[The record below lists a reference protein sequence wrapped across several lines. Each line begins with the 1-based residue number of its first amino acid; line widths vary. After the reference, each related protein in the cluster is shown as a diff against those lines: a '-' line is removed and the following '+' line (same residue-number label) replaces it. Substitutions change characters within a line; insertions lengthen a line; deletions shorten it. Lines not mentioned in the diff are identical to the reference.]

1 MKLIA
6 PEKNKNDK
14 KKGSKEMKKGRF
26 TIPTDESFVEG
37 TKAIAEKWGADA
49 VRDCDGTR
57 LPKNAGQFGK
67 VYNTYFVV
75 RGDNDW
81 ARKHPEEAQRIFL
94 LSERKLAVGK
104 TTEIEIMKGF
114 LADEFAPDYTY
125 IGLWQVYDRTT
136 GEEVPRSDWQADE
149 KSGVVTIE
157 NCKEFHEYTVTFL
170 ARVTWHPV
178 QIYNYI
184 TNEWTCEKQL
194 TYDPAF
200 PATKKYIAE
209 HMKKWC
215 EENPDTNVVRFTTFL
230 YQFTLIFNDLG
241 KEKQVEWFGYAQ
253 TANPVLMADFEK
265 ESGIKLVA
273 EDFVD
278 SGYYNNC
285 FRTPTE
291 KFKKY
296 MDYVE
301 RFVSK
306 TIKEL
311 VDICHGYGK
320 EAMMFLGDDWIGSE
334 PYGEHF
340 KDMGLDAVVGSVG
353 GGVTVRMLSEIPH
366 VKYHEG
372 RFLPYFFPDTFF
384 EGNEKNAVEE
394 LNRNWRTARRAI
406 MRKPIDRMG
415 FGGYLSLAAKF
426 PAFVDRVAEVADEFR
441 TIYAAVDNKKPWCRL
456 KAGLLNAWGK
466 KRSWMSHMVA
476 HELWYQQI
484 YSYQGILEA
493 ISGLPVDIEFL
504 SFDEV
509 KDGVPQDI
517 DVIINAGDAYTS
529 YSGGKEWLDERLQA
543 SIRKFVYNGGG
554 FIGVG
559 EPTACEG
566 NGRYFQLADVLGV
579 DEEIGYTLSVDK
591 YNITKVP
598 HELTAGLESVDYG
611 EDKKNIYALE
621 KTKVLDI
628 AFSDRF
634 KRNVNAGEVKMA
646 VNEYGRGRSFY
657 ITGLPYSFENS
668 RLLYKAMCYVAK
680 KDLNVCYATNAATEC
695 NYYPAAKKY
704 AVVNNSDQPQT
715 TDFYDINGKKT
726 ILSLA
731 PMEIRWIKE

>member
-1 MKLIA
+1 M
-6 PEKNKNDK
+6 
-14 KKGSKEMKKGRF
+14 SKGRF

-37 TKAIAEKWGADA
+37 TKIIAEKWGADA
-49 VRDCDGTR
+49 VRDCDGTK
-57 LPKNAGQFGK
+57 LPANAGQFGK
-67 VYNTYFVV
+67 VYNTYFIV
-75 RGDNDW
+75 RGDNEW

-94 LSERKLAVGK
+94 LSNRNPATEQKL
-104 TTEIEIMKGF
+104 EIEIMKGF
-114 LADEFAPDYTY
+114 LADEFDPDYSY
-125 IGLWQVYDRTT
+125 LDLWQVYDRTT
-136 GEEVPRSDWQADE
+136 GEEI
-149 KSGVVTIE
+149 KSWKVCQKKGVVEIE
-157 NCKEFHEYTVTFL
+157 NCKPFHEYTVTFL

-178 QIYNYI
+178 QIYNYL

-200 PATKKYIAE
+200 PNTKKYIVE

-215 EENPDTNVVRFTTFL
+215 EENPETSVVRFTTFL
-230 YQFTLIFNDLG
+230 YQFTLIFNNLG
-241 KEKQVEWFGYAQ
+241 KERQVEWFGYGQ
-253 TANPVLMADFEK
+253 TANPVLIADFEK

-291 KFKKY
+291 KFRKY
-296 MDYVE
+296 MDFVE

-306 TIKEL
+306 TVREL
-311 VDICHGYGK
+311 VDIVHSYGK

-340 KDMGLDAVVGSVG
+340 KDMNLDAVVGSVG
-353 GGVTVRMLSEIPH
+353 GGVTVRMLSEIPY

-384 EGNEKNAVEE
+384 DGNEGNAVDE

-426 PAFVDRVAEVADEFR
+426 PKFVDRVAEIADEFR
-441 TIYAAVDNKKPWCRL
+441 TIYDAVDDKKPYCRL
-456 KAGLLNAWGK
+456 KVGLLNAWGK
-466 KRSWMSHMVA
+466 KRSWMSHMCA

-509 KDGVPQDI
+509 KNGVPQDI

-529 YSGGKEWLDERLQA
+529 YSGGKAWLDEKLQTA
-543 SIRKFVYNGGG
+543 VRKFVYNGGG

-566 NGRYFQLADVLGV
+566 NGRYFQLADVMGV
-579 DEEIGYTLSVDK
+579 DEEIGYTLSIDK
-591 YNITKVP
+591 YNIQKVK
-598 HELTAGLESVDYG
+598 HELTDGLDNIDYG
-611 EDKKNIYALE
+611 EDKKNIYALDGA
-621 KTKVLDI
+621 KVLDI
-628 AFSDRF
+628 TFSERF
-634 KRNVNAGEVKMA
+634 KRNVNVGEVKMA
-646 VNEYGRGRSFY
+646 VNEYGKGRSFY

-668 RLLYKAMCYVAK
+668 RLLYKAMCYVAN
-680 KDLNVCYATNAATEC
+680 KDLNVCYSTNTATEC
-695 NYYPAAKKY
+695 NYYPSAKKY
-704 AVVNNSDQPQT
+704 AIVNNSDRPQT
-715 TDFYDINGKKT
+715 TEFYDIQGNKT
-726 ILSLA
+726 IINLK
-731 PMEIRWIKE
+731 PTEIKWIKSN

>member
-1 MKLIA
+1 
-6 PEKNKNDK
+6 
-14 KKGSKEMKKGRF
+14 MKKGRF

-37 TKAIAEKWGADA
+37 TKEIAKRWGADA
-49 VRDCDGTR
+49 VRDCDGTK
-57 LPKNAGQFGK
+57 LPANASQFGK

-75 RGDNDW
+75 RGDNEW

-94 LSERKLAVGK
+94 LSNRNLATEK
-104 TTEIEIMKGF
+104 TLEIEIMKGF
-114 LADEFAPDYTY
+114 LKDEFDPDYTY
-125 IGLWQVYDRTT
+125 LNLWQVYDRTT
-136 GEEVPRSDWQADE
+136 GEEV
-149 KSGVVTIE
+149 KSWNANQKKGTVEIE
-157 NCKEFHEYTVTFL
+157 NCKLFHEYTVTFL

-200 PATKKYIAE
+200 PETKKYVIE

-215 EENPDTNVVRFTTFL
+215 EENPETSVVRFTTFL
-230 YQFTLIFNDLG
+230 YQFTLIFNNLG

-253 TANPVLMADFEK
+253 TANPMLISDFEK

-285 FRTPTE
+285 FRLPTE

-296 MDYVE
+296 MDFVE

-311 VDICHGYGK
+311 VDICHSYGK

-353 GGVTVRMLSEIPH
+353 GGVTVRMLSEIPY

-384 EGNEKNAVEE
+384 EGNEGNAIDE

-426 PAFVDRVAEVADEFR
+426 PKFVDRVAEIADEFR
-441 TIYAAVDNKKPWCRL
+441 TIYDAVDNKKPYCRL
-456 KAGLLNAWGK
+456 KVGLLNAWGK
-466 KRSWMSHMVA
+466 KRSWMSHMCA

-509 KDGVPQDI
+509 KGGVPAGI

-529 YSGGKEWLDERLQA
+529 YSGGKEWLDEKLQTA
-543 SIRKFVYNGGG
+543 IRKFVYNGGG

-559 EPTACEG
+559 EPTACEA
-566 NGRYFQLADVLGV
+566 NGRYFQLADVMGV
-579 DEEIGYTLSVDK
+579 DEEIGYTLSIDK
-591 YNITKVP
+591 YNIQKVK
-598 HELTAGLESVDYG
+598 HELTDGLDDIDYG

-621 KTKVLDI
+621 DAKVLDI
-628 AFSDRF
+628 TFSDRF
-634 KRNVNAGEVKMA
+634 KRNVNVGEVKMA
-646 VNEYGRGRSFY
+646 INEYGKGRSFY

-668 RLLYKAMCYVAK
+668 RLLYKAMCYVAS
-680 KDLNVCYATNAATEC
+680 KDLNVCFAANPATEC
-695 NYYPAAKKY
+695 NYYPSAKKY
-704 AVVNNSDQPQT
+704 AIVNNSDKPQT
-715 TDFYDINGKKT
+715 TEFYDIQGNKT
-726 ILSLA
+726 VVELN
-731 PMEIRWIKE
+731 PMEILWIK

>member
-1 MKLIA
+1 
-6 PEKNKNDK
+6 
-14 KKGSKEMKKGRF
+14 MKKGRF

-114 LADEFAPDYTY
+114 LADEFSPDYTY

-149 KSGVVTIE
+149 KSGIVTIE

-215 EENPDTNVVRFTTFL
+215 EENPETNVVRFTTFL

-253 TANPVLMADFEK
+253 TANPVLMAGFEK

-366 VKYHEG
+366 VKYCEG

-426 PAFVDRVAEVADEFR
+426 PAFVNRVAEVADEFR

-543 SIRKFVYNGGG
+543 SIRRFVYNGGG

-634 KRNVNAGEVKMA
+634 KRNVNVGEVKMA

-668 RLLYKAMCYVAK
+668 RLLYKAMCYAAK

-731 PMEIRWIKE
+731 PMEIRWVKE

>member
-1 MKLIA
+1 M
-6 PEKNKNDK
+6 
-14 KKGSKEMKKGRF
+14 SKGRF

-37 TKAIAEKWGADA
+37 TRIIAEKWGADA
-49 VRDCDGTR
+49 VRDCDGTK

-75 RGDNDW
+75 RGDNEW

-94 LSERKLAVGK
+94 LSSRNLATGDVL
-104 TTEIEIMKGF
+104 EIEIMKGF
-114 LADEFAPDYTY
+114 LKDEFDPDYSY
-125 IGLWQVYDRTT
+125 LNLWQVYDRTT
-136 GEEVPRSDWQADE
+136 GEEIKTWKACQKKGTVE
-149 KSGVVTIE
+149 IE
-157 NCKEFHEYTVTFL
+157 NCKPFHEYTVTFL

-178 QIYNYI
+178 QIYNYL

-200 PATKKYIAE
+200 PATKKYIVE
-209 HMKKWC
+209 RMKKWC
-215 EENPDTNVVRFTTFL
+215 EENPETSVVRFTTFL
-230 YQFTLIFNDLG
+230 YQFTLIFNNLG

-253 TANPVLMADFEK
+253 TANPVLISDFEK
-265 ESGIKLVA
+265 ESGIKLTA

-296 MDYVE
+296 MDFVE
-301 RFVSK
+301 RFVSR

-311 VDICHGYGK
+311 VDICHSYGK

-353 GGVTVRMLSEIPH
+353 GGVTVRMLSEIPY

-384 EGNEKNAVEE
+384 EGNEDNAVDE
-394 LNRNWRTARRAI
+394 LDRNWRTARRAI

-426 PAFVDRVAEVADEFR
+426 PKFVDRVAEIADEFR
-441 TIYAAVDNKKPWCRL
+441 TIYDAVDNKKPWCRL
-456 KAGLLNAWGK
+456 KVGLLNAWGK
-466 KRSWMSHMVA
+466 KRSWMSHMCA

-493 ISGLPVDIEFL
+493 VSGLPVDIEFL

-509 KDGVPQDI
+509 KDGVPEGI

-529 YSGGKEWLDERLQA
+529 YSGGKEWLDEKLQTA
-543 SIRKFVYNGGG
+543 IRKFVYNGGG

-559 EPTACEG
+559 EPTACEA
-566 NGRYFQLADVLGV
+566 NGRYFQLADVMGV
-579 DEEIGYTLSVDK
+579 DEEIGYTLSIDK
-591 YNITKVP
+591 YNIRKVK
-598 HELTAGLESVDYG
+598 HELTDGLGNIDYG
-611 EDKKNIYALE
+611 EDKKNIYALDGA
-621 KTKVLDI
+621 KVLDI
-628 AFSDRF
+628 TFSDRF
-634 KRNVNAGEVKMA
+634 KRNVNVGEVKIA
-646 VNEYGRGRSFY
+646 INEYGKGRSFY
-657 ITGLPYSFENS
+657 ITGIPYSFENS
-668 RLLYKAMCYVAK
+668 RLLYKATCYVAN
-680 KDLNVCYATNAATEC
+680 KDLNVCYATNPATEC

-704 AVVNNSDQPQT
+704 AIVNNSNEPQT
-715 TDFYDINGKKT
+715 TDFYDIRGDKT
-726 ILSLA
+726 VIALK
-731 PMEIRWIKE
+731 PMEIKWIKSN

>member
-1 MKLIA
+1 
-6 PEKNKNDK
+6 
-14 KKGSKEMKKGRF
+14 
-26 TIPTDESFVEG
+26 
-37 TKAIAEKWGADA
+37 
-49 VRDCDGTR
+49 
-57 LPKNAGQFGK
+57 
-67 VYNTYFVV
+67 
-75 RGDNDW
+75 
-81 ARKHPEEAQRIFL
+81 
-94 LSERKLAVGK
+94 
-104 TTEIEIMKGF
+104 
-114 LADEFAPDYTY
+114 
-125 IGLWQVYDRTT
+125 
-136 GEEVPRSDWQADE
+136 
-149 KSGVVTIE
+149 
-157 NCKEFHEYTVTFL
+157 
-170 ARVTWHPV
+170 
-178 QIYNYI
+178 
-184 TNEWTCEKQL
+184 
-194 TYDPAF
+194 
-200 PATKKYIAE
+200 
-209 HMKKWC
+209 
-215 EENPDTNVVRFTTFL
+215 
-230 YQFTLIFNDLG
+230 
-241 KEKQVEWFGYAQ
+241 
-253 TANPVLMADFEK
+253 
-265 ESGIKLVA
+265 
-273 EDFVD
+273 
-278 SGYYNNC
+278 
-285 FRTPTE
+285 
-291 KFKKY
+291 
-296 MDYVE
+296 
-301 RFVSK
+301 
-306 TIKEL
+306 
-311 VDICHGYGK
+311 
-320 EAMMFLGDDWIGSE
+320 
-334 PYGEHF
+334 
-340 KDMGLDAVVGSVG
+340 
-353 GGVTVRMLSEIPH
+353 
-366 VKYHEG
+366 
-372 RFLPYFFPDTFF
+372 
-384 EGNEKNAVEE
+384 
-394 LNRNWRTARRAI
+394 
-406 MRKPIDRMG
+406 
-415 FGGYLSLAAKF
+415 
-426 PAFVDRVAEVADEFR
+426 
-441 TIYAAVDNKKPWCRL
+441 
-456 KAGLLNAWGK
+456 
-466 KRSWMSHMVA
+466 MVA

-543 SIRKFVYNGGG
+543 SIRRFVYNGGG

-731 PMEIRWIKE
+731 PMEIRWVKE